1 MISPGVGV
9 WLKVSKAEALL
20 EIFTLRSKKAIIR
33 LSETFEPRSRWWP
46 CLLSHAENWSERTKP
61 SWRKEKQWRAW
72 RVLWPWSLAQLL
84 LSSNHASFFQ
94 KKAGLLSPVSKRILS
109 NAVKE
114 LGGESR
120 KLTVTKENVNQV
132 SRAISYRPKPVW
144 WICQLRWSP
153 SWEQF
158 SRAELEPQWVSMSSR
173 VNRKL
178 RRGRG

>member
-1 MISPGVGV
+1 MV
-9 WLKVSKAEALL
+9 
-20 EIFTLRSKKAIIR
+20 
-33 LSETFEPRSRWWP
+33 
-46 CLLSHAENWSERTKP
+46 
-61 SWRKEKQWRAW
+61 
-72 RVLWPWSLAQLL
+72 QLL
-84 LSSNHASFFQ
+84 LSSNHTSFFQ
-94 KKAGLLSPVSKRILS
+94 KKAGLLSPVIKRILS

-120 KLTVTKENVNQV
+120 KLTVTEENVNQV

-178 RRGRG
+178 RRGRGKQTSSGELEGQRREKLWRVVTADLGLGRVLLKSKNVLKIDFQKNNKSRLSLI

>member
-33 LSETFEPRSRWWP
+33 LFETFEPRSRWWP
-46 CLLSHAENWSERTKP
+46 CLLSHAENRSERTKP
-61 SWRKEKQWRAW
+61 PWRKEQWTAW
-72 RVLWPWSLAQLL
+72 RVLWPWSLVQLL
-84 LSSNHASFFQ
+84 LSSNHTSFFQ

-120 KLTVTKENVNQV
+120 KLTVTEENVNQV

-144 WICQLRWSP
+144 WSCQLRWSP